1 MGFAKARDALFSGGI
16 VLIAN
21 TLQNPDGSFDVS
33 KDNLVA
39 LNGLSGNEPAD
50 IVTVA
55 ASTPT
60 DFDRNRCNTS
70 IPDGLCSF

>member
-1 MGFAKARDALFSGGI
+1 LDGSHTSGNGLNASVNARAFSP
-16 VLIAN
+16 
-21 TLQNPDGSFDVS
+21 NPDESFDVS

-50 IVTVA
+50 IVTDA
-55 ASTPT
+55 ASTPNV
-60 DFDRNRCNTS
+60 FVRNRCDTS